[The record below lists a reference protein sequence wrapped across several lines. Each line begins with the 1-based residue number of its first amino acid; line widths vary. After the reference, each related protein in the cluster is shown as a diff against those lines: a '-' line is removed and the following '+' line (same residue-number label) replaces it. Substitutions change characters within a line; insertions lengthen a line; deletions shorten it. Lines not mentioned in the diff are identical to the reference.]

1 MKYQGVLLAV
11 RNMETSRKF
20 YQDVLGLRVR
30 EDFGANV
37 ALEGGIFL
45 QTMDDTWQALIRTD
59 AVTMGNAGEL
69 YFEEEDLSAFCE
81 RLADAGVRLVHPL
94 IEHRWGQ
101 RVVRFYDPDGHIIEV
116 GEKMDAVVRRFIH
129 QGFSPEETSERM
141 DVPLGFVR
149 NCLKNQETDAV

>member
-1 MKYQGVLLAV
+1 MP
-11 RNMETSRKF
+11 
-20 YQDVLGLRVR
+20 
-30 EDFGANV
+30 
-37 ALEGGIFL
+37 
-45 QTMDDTWQALIRTD
+45 
-59 AVTMGNAGEL
+59 GEL
-69 YFEEEDLSAFCE
+69 YFEEDLSAFCE
-81 RLADAGVRLVHPL
+81 RLADAGIRLVHPL